1 MEKLVIVGGN
11 KLCGEV
17 RISGAKNASLPIMAA
32 ALLAGG
38 TCVIRNVPELDD
50 VWVMLGLL
58 EGLSV
63 RASFK
68 GGVLRL
74 DCSHAEPV
82 AADRELLGRIR
93 ASNLLLGPLLGR
105 FGEAEAAACGG
116 CSIGA
121 RPLDLHFAAL
131 QQMGVRFLPTGDG
144 HLAFSRA
151 LHGAEIRLGF
161 PSVGATENVLMAAA
175 LAEGRTVLHNAAAEP
190 EIVDLAG
197 FINAMGGRISGA
209 GTDTVIID
217 GVKKL
222 HGAEYTVMPDRIE
235 TGTFLLAGAMCGGS
249 VVLRGARPEHN
260 AALLDV
266 LRQAG
271 VSCAGESP
279 GASGEGFLA
288 VRGGGRLR
296 TVDVR
301 TAPYPGFPTDMQPQ
315 LVAMLC
321 LADGCSRVCETVFE
335 NRFRY
340 IDELKKMGASI
351 QAAGNCAIIKG
362 VSGLGGAEVEASDLR
377 AGAALALAGLAAS
390 GRTVLSRADYIDR
403 GYEDFVVK
411 LRELGAEVSRISV
424 REGCGPVA

>member
-17 RISGAKNASLPIMAA
+17 KISGAKNASLPIMAA
-32 ALLAGG
+32 ALLAHG

-50 VWVMLGLL
+50 VWVMLALL
-58 EGLSV
+58 EGLGV

-68 GGVLRL
+68 DGVLRL
-74 DCSHAEPV
+74 DAAHAEPLS
-82 AADRELLGRIR
+82 ADRELLGRIR
-93 ASNLLLGPLLGR
+93 ASNLLLGPLVAR
-105 FGEAEAAACGG
+105 FGEAEVAACGG
-116 CSIGA
+116 CSIGE

-131 QQMGVRFLPTGDG
+131 QQMGVRFLPTADG

-151 LHGAEIRLGF
+151 LRGADITLAF

-175 LAEGRTVLHNAAAEP
+175 LADGRTVLHNAAAEP
-190 EIVDLAG
+190 EIADLAG

-209 GTDTVIID
+209 GSDTVIID

-222 HGAEYTVMPDRIE
+222 SGAEYTVMPDRIE

-249 VVLRGARPEHN
+249 VVLRGAKPEHN
-260 AALLDV
+260 EALLAV

-271 VSCAGESP
+271 VTCAA
-279 GASGEGFLA
+279 GADFLA
-288 VRGGGRLR
+288 VRGCGRPKA
-296 TVDVR
+296 VDIR

-315 LVAMLC
+315 LAAMLC
-321 LADGCSRVCETVFE
+321 LADGCSRVCETIFE

-340 IDELKKMGASI
+340 ADELKKMGASI
-351 QAAGNCAIIKG
+351 QVNGSCAIIKG
-362 VSGLGGAEVEASDLR
+362 ASGLCGAEVAAADLR

-390 GRTVLSRADYIDR
+390 GRTVLGRADYIDR
-403 GYEDFVVK
+403 GYEAFAAK
-411 LRELGAEVSRISV
+411 MAGLGADISRVSACAGCERIS
-424 REGCGPVA
+424 

>member
-1 MEKLVIVGGN
+1 MDKLVIVGGN

-32 ALLAGG
+32 ALLANGK
-38 TCVIRNVPELDD
+38 CVIHNVPELDD
-50 VWVMLGLL
+50 VWVMLALL
-58 EGLSV
+58 EELGV
-63 RASFK
+63 KAAFR

-74 DCSHAEPV
+74 DTTHAEPLTP
-82 AADRELLGRIR
+82 DRELLGRIR
-93 ASNLLLGPLLGR
+93 ASNLLLGSLVGR
-105 FGEAEAAACGG
+105 FGEAEVAASGG

-131 QQMGVRFLPTGDG
+131 QRMGVRFLPTPEG
-144 HLAFSRA
+144 HLAFCRE
-151 LHGAEIRLGF
+151 LRGADITLAF

-190 EIVDLAG
+190 EIADLAG

-209 GTDTVIID
+209 GTDTIIID

-222 HGAEYTVMPDRIE
+222 GGAEYTVMPDRIE

-260 AALLDV
+260 GALLAV

-271 VSCAGESP
+271 AGLAC
-279 GASGEGFLA
+279 GADFIA
-288 VRGGGRLR
+288 VRGGGRLQSL
-296 TVDVR
+296 DVA

-315 LVAMLC
+315 LAAMLC
-321 LADGCSRVCETVFE
+321 LADGCSHVCETVFE

-351 QAAGNCAIIKG
+351 QVSGNCAIIKG
-362 VSGLGGAEVEASDLR
+362 TSGLSGAEVTACDLR
-377 AGAALALAGLAAS
+377 AGAALVLAGLAAS
-390 GRTVLSRADYIDR
+390 GRTIVERADLIDR
-403 GYEDFVVK
+403 GYEDLTAK
-411 LRELGAEVSRISV
+411 LGSLGADIRRIAAGAGRERIS
-424 REGCGPVA
+424 